1 MSAVELSQLGWVII
15 SVCNQASRVNSAWPS
30 LRG

>member
-1 MSAVELSQLGWVII
+1 MTFRHYYHEHNHGL
-15 SVCNQASRVNSAWPS
+15 ASTNKFQVNSAWPS